1 MVASPAIR
9 PIEPSPNTFDAVLA
23 SARDLPFAEQARL
36 IMALLPAVLP
46 AVPLPRQGGGDPIPG
61 STAESLDALI
71 AHWEAGPEDDDP
83 LWDEIWRN
91 LGIDVSGASR

>member
-1 MVASPAIR
+1 
-9 PIEPSPNTFDAVLA
+9 
-23 SARDLPFAEQARL
+23 QARL
-36 IMALLPAVLP
+36 IMALLPAALP
-46 AVPLPRQGGGDPIPG
+46 SVEAARQGGGAPISSG
-61 STAESLDALI
+61 TAENLEALI